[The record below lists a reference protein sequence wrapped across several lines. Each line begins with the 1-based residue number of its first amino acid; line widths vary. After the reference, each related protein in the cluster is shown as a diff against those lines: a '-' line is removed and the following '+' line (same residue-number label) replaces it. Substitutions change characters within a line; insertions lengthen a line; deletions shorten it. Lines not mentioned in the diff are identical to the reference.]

1 MSCTTNIANTL
12 HISAAYTK
20 AEREEIAHNIEEYA
34 KLKRVEYSYQ
44 DGEDVYIS
52 CTSMTVTRKTWLY
65 SMARE
70 IHRQTSTNR
79 YGLKTRTE
87 RKQQVPH
94 RRKTPRGKKVS

>member
-1 MSCTTNIANTL
+1 MSKSTNIANTL
-12 HISAAYTK
+12 DISAAYTK

-34 KLKRVEYSYQ
+34 KLKRVEYSYHNG
-44 DGEDVYIS
+44 DDVYVS
-52 CTSMTVTRKTWLY
+52 CTSMTVTRKTWLH

-70 IHRQTSTNR
+70 IYRQTSTNR

-94 RRKTPRGKKVS
+94 RRKTPQGQKVS